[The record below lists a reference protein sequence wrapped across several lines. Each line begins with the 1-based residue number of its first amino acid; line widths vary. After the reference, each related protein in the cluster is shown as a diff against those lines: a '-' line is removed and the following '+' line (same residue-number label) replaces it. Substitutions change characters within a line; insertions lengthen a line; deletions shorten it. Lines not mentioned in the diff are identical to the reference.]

1 MCDYRVCR
9 CGVNSSACKR
19 QLRSWF
25 KGDVANGQ
33 GKLVRCDKHGETV
46 SRAEGRG
53 GGERER
59 ERRKEQG
66 EGRKEKGEGKEEKRR
81 EEERRGGPTL
91 HRAMSCCVSAVCDVV
106 MLCACG
112 ARLRKRFVL
121 IRL

>member
-1 MCDYRVCR
+1 MCR

-59 ERRKEQG
+59 ERRG
-66 EGRKEKGEGKEEKRR
+66 ERNREKGERRREKGRKRRGEKRR
-81 EEERRGGPTL
+81 EEEDLLCIALCR
-91 HRAMSCCVSAVCDVV
+91 VV
-106 MLCACG
+106 
-112 ARLRKRFVL
+112 
-121 IRL
+121 

>member
-1 MCDYRVCR
+1 
-9 CGVNSSACKR
+9 VNSSACKR

-59 ERRKEQG
+59 ERREERG
-66 EGRKEKGEGKEEKRR
+66 ERNREKGERRREKGRKRRGEKRR
-81 EEERRGGPTL
+81 EEEDLLCIALCR
-91 HRAMSCCVSAVCDVV
+91 VV
-106 MLCACG
+106 
-112 ARLRKRFVL
+112 
-121 IRL
+121 

>member
-25 KGDVANGQ
+25 KGNVANGQ

-59 ERRKEQG
+59 ERRG
-66 EGRKEKGEGKEEKRR
+66 ERNREKGERRREKGRKRRGEKRR
-81 EEERRGGPTL
+81 EEEDLLCIALCR
-91 HRAMSCCVSAVCDVV
+91 VV
-106 MLCACG
+106 
-112 ARLRKRFVL
+112 
-121 IRL
+121 

>member
-59 ERRKEQG
+59 ERRG
-66 EGRKEKGEGKEEKRR
+66 ERNREKGERRREKGRKRRGEKRR
-81 EEERRGGPTL
+81 EEEDLLCIALCR
-91 HRAMSCCVSAVCDVV
+91 VV
-106 MLCACG
+106 
-112 ARLRKRFVL
+112 
-121 IRL
+121 

>member
-59 ERRKEQG
+59 ERRG
-66 EGRKEKGEGKEEKRR
+66 ERNREKGERRREKGRKRRGEKRR
-81 EEERRGGPTL
+81 TY
-91 HRAMSCCVSAVCDVV
+91 SASRYVV
-106 MLCACG
+106 LCECG
-112 ARLRKRFVL
+112 V
-121 IRL
+121 